1 MSSDNE
7 DGDSDKPH
15 LDPEAVIA
23 MASSIANCS
32 HISPPNQRQSSL
44 ATNQSIPAVSASES
58 SYFSQ
63 FLSTF
68 SNDEEQKKANEKEQY
83 NNQVLSFLVSDAYS
97 IEQMAAEAEG
107 NGSASVLDGAGMSRI
122 DVYCKSGTV
131 ITCRLVKVPED
142 DENEGMLDE
151 ECNNTSDDNT
161 GIDAKKRT
169 INSQGT
175 QVRRIIRR
183 KCTLE
188 TLRKILE
195 QPPKLP
201 EITTSVITSPD
212 DSNDIQSAKE
222 LRKRQ
227 QKNTFSNLSKAQ
239 QKFLKEQQKQYEKRA
254 RRDERMRQN
263 VGNAILQ
270 GGLEGIEG
278 MDINS
283 LSLSASSS
291 FPTAMSEDGGNPTST
306 AAHRTQLEIQ
316 DKIEIADMGLAI
328 LMGESQRLE
337 RIMQSMKDTNESKTD
352 KDDNDDDVH
361 SKQSSCTGIDDTDR
375 SMSTYQSTDDEGS
388 DDEDDDIKLAILMQ
402 GCQVEYS
409 FPYEQHDELEKALM
423 GDDASSS
430 SSDSEADDYTL
441 SKKTPRQR
449 RGRGRSPPH
458 DGFISKHK
466 DDMISPIVAIPTNG
480 KGCVVLRLV

>member
-1 MSSDNE
+1 M
-7 DGDSDKPH
+7 
-15 LDPEAVIA
+15 V
-23 MASSIANCS
+23 
-32 HISPPNQRQSSL
+32 
-44 ATNQSIPAVSASES
+44 
-58 SYFSQ
+58 
-63 FLSTF
+63 
-68 SNDEEQKKANEKEQY
+68 DEE
-83 NNQVLSFLVSDAYS
+83 
-97 IEQMAAEAEG
+97 G
-107 NGSASVLDGAGMSRI
+107 
-122 DVYCKSGTV
+122 
-131 ITCRLVKVPED
+131 
-142 DENEGMLDE
+142 
-151 ECNNTSDDNT
+151 NNTSADN
-161 GIDAKKRT
+161 GIDVKKRT

-201 EITTSVITSPD
+201 EITASIITSPD
-212 DSNDIQSAKE
+212 DSNNVQSVPKE
-222 LRKRQ
+222 RKRQ

-239 QKFLKEQQKQYEKRA
+239 QKFLKEQQKHYEKRA

-306 AAHRTQLEIQ
+306 AHRTQLEIQ

-352 KDDNDDDVH
+352 KDDDDDVQ

-388 DDEDDDIKLAILMQ
+388 DDEDDDIKLAVLMQ
-402 GCQVEYS
+402 GCEVEYS

-423 GDDASSS
+423 GDDTSSS

-449 RGRGRSPPH
+449 RGRGRSPPR
-458 DGFISKHK
+458 GFVSKHK
-466 DDMISPIVAIPTNG
+466 DDVISPIVAIPTNG
-480 KGCVVLRLV
+480 KGCVLLR

>member
-1 MSSDNE
+1 MSDSDNE
-7 DGDSDKPH
+7 DDKPH

-44 ATNQSIPAVSASES
+44 DANQSIPAVSASES

-97 IEQMAAEAEG
+97 IEHLAAEAEG
-107 NGSASVLDGAGMSRI
+107 NGSVSVLDGAGMSRI

-131 ITCRLVKVPED
+131 ITCRLVQVPED
-142 DENEGMLDE
+142 DENEGMVDE
-151 ECNNTSDDNT
+151 EDNHTSDDNT
-161 GIDAKKRT
+161 GIDIKKIP
-169 INSQGT
+169 INTQGT

-183 KCTLE
+183 KCTIE

-201 EITTSVITSPD
+201 EITTSIITSPD
-212 DSNDIQSAKE
+212 DSNDIQSVKD

-239 QKFLKEQQKQYEKRA
+239 QKFLKDQQKQYEKRA

-270 GGLEGIEG
+270 GGLDGDIEG

-306 AAHRTQLEIQ
+306 AYRTQLEIQ

-337 RIMQSMKDTNESKTD
+337 RIMQSMKDTNESKTE
-352 KDDNDDDVH
+352 KDDDDDDVH

-423 GDDASSS
+423 GDDTSSS
-430 SSDSEADDYTL
+430 SSDSEAGDYTL
-441 SKKTPRQR
+441 TKKKTRQR

-458 DGFISKHK
+458 DGFVSKHK
-466 DDMISPIVAIPTNG
+466 DDVISPIVAIPTNG
-480 KGCVVLRLV
+480 KGSVVLR

>member
-23 MASSIANCS
+23 MASYIANCS
-32 HISPPNQRQSSL
+32 HVSPPKNRRQSSL

-68 SNDEEQKKANEKEQY
+68 SNDEEQKKADEKERY

-97 IEQMAAEAEG
+97 IENLAAEAEG
-107 NGSASVLDGAGMSRI
+107 NGSASALDGAGMSRI

-131 ITCRLVKVPED
+131 ITCRLVQVPID
-142 DENEGMLDE
+142 DENEGMVDE
-151 ECNNTSDDNT
+151 EDNNTSDDNT
-161 GIDAKKRT
+161 GIDMKKT
-169 INSQGT
+169 PINTQGT

-201 EITTSVITSPD
+201 EITTSIITYPD

-239 QKFLKEQQKQYEKRA
+239 QKFLKKQQKQYEKRA

-291 FPTAMSEDGGNPTST
+291 FPTAMSEDGGNPTSS
-306 AAHRTQLEIQ
+306 AHRTQLEIQ

-337 RIMQSMKDTNESKTD
+337 RIMQSMKDAEEGKTY
-352 KDDNDDDVH
+352 KDDNDDVQ
-361 SKQSSCTGIDDTDR
+361 SKQSSCVDDTDR

-388 DDEDDDIKLAILMQ
+388 DDEEDDDIKLALLRQ
-402 GCQVEYS
+402 GCEIEYS

-423 GDDASSS
+423 GDDTSSS

-449 RGRGRSPPH
+449 RGRGRSPPR

-466 DDMISPIVAIPTNG
+466 DDVISPIVAIPTNG
-480 KGCVVLRLV
+480 KGCVVLQ

>member
-1 MSSDNE
+1 MSDSDNE
-7 DGDSDKPH
+7 NGVSDKPH

-44 ATNQSIPAVSASES
+44 TTNQSIPAVSASES

-68 SNDEEQKKANEKEQY
+68 SNDEEQKKADEKELY

-107 NGSASVLDGAGMSRI
+107 HGSTSALDGAGMSRI

-131 ITCRLVKVPED
+131 ITCRLVQMPED
-142 DENEGMLDE
+142 NENELPNE
-151 ECNNTSDDNT
+151 EGNNTSADT
-161 GIDAKKRT
+161 GIDIKKT
-169 INSQGT
+169 PIITQGT

-183 KCTLE
+183 KCTVE

-201 EITTSVITSPD
+201 EITTSIITSPD
-212 DSNDIQSAKE
+212 DSSNIQSAKD

-227 QKNTFSNLSKAQ
+227 QKSTFSNLSKAQ
-239 QKFLKEQQKQYEKRA
+239 QKFLKDQQKQYEKRA

-306 AAHRTQLEIQ
+306 AHRTQLEIQ

-337 RIMQSMKDTNESKTD
+337 RIMQSMKDTDESKTC
-352 KDDNDDDVH
+352 KDDNDDGQ
-361 SKQSSCTGIDDTDR
+361 SKQSSCVDDTDR

-388 DDEDDDIKLAILMQ
+388 EDEDDDIKLAILMQ
-402 GCQVEYS
+402 GCEVEYS
-409 FPYEQHDELEKALM
+409 FPYEFHDELEKALM

-430 SSDSEADDYTL
+430 SSDSEADDYTS

-449 RGRGRSPPH
+449 RGRGHSPPR
-458 DGFISKHK
+458 DGFVSNHK
-466 DDMISPIVAIPTNG
+466 DDMISPIIAIPTNG
-480 KGCVVLRLV
+480 KGCVVMR